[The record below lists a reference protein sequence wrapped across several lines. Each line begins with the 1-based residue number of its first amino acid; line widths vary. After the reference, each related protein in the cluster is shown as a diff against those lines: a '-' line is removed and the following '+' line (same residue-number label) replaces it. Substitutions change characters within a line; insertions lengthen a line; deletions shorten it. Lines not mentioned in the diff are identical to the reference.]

1 MSRGRTIRISTET
14 SGARAQKLARRATR
28 ALILVALASFASS
41 AWADVNVATS
51 GAYTAAY
58 LELIPRLERI
68 ANDKIVTAT
77 TSVGAGADSIPSRLA
92 RGESIDVVIVADSLL
107 EQLIDDGLVVADSRR
122 DVARSAI
129 GIVVKAGAAK
139 PDIGSVDALRQ
150 ALLRAK
156 SIAYSG
162 SVSGNYVS
170 TELFQRLGIAEQV
183 AAKSRKID
191 RERVAA
197 VVARGEAEIGF
208 QQISELLPV
217 PGVDFVGPLPPE
229 VQRVTTF
236 SAAVVTKSR
245 NAEAARAIVD
255 YLASHDAMSVAAKT
269 GLEPPPTRE

>member
-1 MSRGRTIRISTET
+1 MRGTNKY
-14 SGARAQKLARRATR
+14 GASV
-28 ALILVALASFASS
+28 LVALACFGPV
-41 AWADVNVATS
+41 AWADVSVATS
-51 GAYTAAY
+51 GAFTAAY

-68 ANDKIVTAT
+68 ANDKIVTAA

-92 RGESIDVVIVADSLL
+92 RGESIDVVIVADSVLA
-107 EQLIDDGLVVADSRR
+107 QLIDDGLVIADSRR
-122 DVARSAI
+122 DLARSAI
-129 GIVVKAGAAK
+129 GVVVKAGTPK
-139 PDIGSVDALRQ
+139 PDISSVDALRR

-162 SVSGNYVS
+162 SVSGTYVS
-170 TELFQRLGIAEQV
+170 TELYERLGIADQV
-183 AAKSRKID
+183 AVKSRKFD

-208 QQISELLPV
+208 QQISELKPV

-245 NAEAARAIVD
+245 HVEAARAVVD
-255 YLASHDAMSVAAKT
+255 FLTTPEAEQVAVKT
-269 GLEPPPTRE
+269 GLEPLRDR